1 MLVCGLLRRFQR
13 SWVEEKGHDADE
25 GDAVAVGP
33 GLFVWIAGHNDLPEV
48 VADVT
53 ERESLL
59 FALFV
64 VGDVPCGLDVKAHVA
79 FVDDEIHFVAPA
91 AALAVDGREHLHDTD
106 INRVVASNEFVVDG
120 ILHEVRVLVLPEV
133 EPRIADAGIDGI
145 VFGRVVEVAVSAQ
158 VKEPCIL
165 DEEGRFKITEVFVNG
180 RFVAGNLAC
189 GVYRIAESRGIG
201 KAADVA
207 RGRVGYDFKKG
218 VVLEVVSLDDV
229 AQVDGSVEV
238 VKIAPLLGFGFSY
251 FEVACVCTEVQNR
264 SSISICWF

>member
-1 MLVCGLLRRFQR
+1 MWVCVLLQRFQR
-13 SWVEEKGHDADE
+13 SGVEEKGHDADE

-64 VGDVPCGLDVKAHVA
+64 VRDVPCGLDVKAHVA
-79 FVDDEIHFVAPA
+79 FVDDEIHFVALA

-106 INRVVASNEFVVDG
+106 IDRVVAPNEFVVDG
-120 ILHEVRVLVLPEV
+120 ILHEVRVFVLPEV

-158 VKEPCIL
+158 IEEPRTL
-165 DEEGRFKITEVFVNG
+165 DEESRFKVAEVFADG
-180 RFVAGNLAC
+180 RFVADKFT
-189 GVYRIAESRGIG
+189 RGI
-201 KAADVA
+201 DCVA
-207 RGRVGYDFKKG
+207 ELRGRTLNFCASARKLKVKEAA
-218 VVLEVVSLDDV
+218 VLSFCCMVWMV
-229 AQVDGSVEV
+229 
-238 VKIAPLLGFGFSY
+238 FGGG
-251 FEVACVCTEVQNR
+251 
-264 SSISICWF
+264 